1 LRILHIECKKID
13 LTITHHMELS
23 VIIPIYNEEGNIAK
37 LFSRLHQVILKLNLK
52 EVEYI
57 FINDGSKDRSL
68 ELIKELAQREP
79 TVKYINL
86 SRNFGHQ
93 IAVSAGLDNSKGDA
107 VVIIDADLQDPP
119 ELIED
124 LYRKLL
130 NGNEVVYAKRRSR
143 QGEGP
148 MKKLTAKLFYRILR
162 NVTSINIPVD
172 TGDFRIIDRKIV
184 DVLKNM
190 PEQQKFLRGQI
201 SWIGFN
207 QTYVEYDR
215 DERTAGKTGYTYKKM
230 IRLALDGITSFSNFP
245 LKIVTV
251 AGFVVSGI
259 SFFMILYALYS
270 RFISKDYQ
278 PGWASLMITVLFI
291 GGIQLIG
298 IGIIGEYISRMSANI
313 RKRPLYVVRENN
325 INNKS

>member
-1 LRILHIECKKID
+1 
-13 LTITHHMELS
+13 MELS
-23 VIIPIYNEEGNIAK
+23 IIIPIYNEEGNIDK
-37 LFSRLHQVILKLNLK
+37 LFSRLNQVIQKLNLN

-68 ELIKELAQREP
+68 DLIKGLAKRESS
-79 TVKYINL
+79 VKYINL

-124 LYRKLL
+124 LYKKLRD
-130 NGNEVVYAKRRSR
+130 GNEVVYAKRRSR
-143 QGEGP
+143 QGEGA
-148 MKKLTAKLFYRILR
+148 MKKFTAKLFYRILR

-215 DERTAGKTGYTYKKM
+215 DERYAGKTGYTYKKM
-230 IRLALDGITSFSNFP
+230 ARLALDGITSFSNFP
-245 LKIVTV
+245 LKFATI
-251 AGFVVSGI
+251 AGFIVSGI

-270 RFISKDYQ
+270 RFISKDYE
-278 PGWASLMITVLFI
+278 PGWTSLMLAVLFI

-313 RKRPLYVVRENN
+313 RNRPLY
-325 INNKS
+325 IIQDKTT

>member
-1 LRILHIECKKID
+1 MD
-13 LTITHHMELS
+13 LSI
-23 VIIPIYNEEGNIAK
+23 IIPIYNEEGNIDK
-37 LFSRLHQVILKLNLK
+37 LFSRLNQVIQKLNLR

-68 ELIKELAQREP
+68 ELIKTLAKRESS
-79 TVKYINL
+79 VKYINL

-124 LYRKLL
+124 LYKKLRE
-130 NGNEVVYAKRRSR
+130 GNEVVYAKRRSR
-143 QGEGP
+143 QGEGA
-148 MKKLTAKLFYRILR
+148 MKKFTAKLFYRILR
-162 NVTSINIPVD
+162 NVTAINIPVD

-215 DERTAGKTGYTYKKM
+215 DERYAGKTGYTYKKM
-230 IRLALDGITSFSNFP
+230 ARLALDGITSFSNFP
-245 LKIVTV
+245 LKFATI

-270 RFISKDYQ
+270 RFISKDYE
-278 PGWASLMITVLFI
+278 PGWTSLMLAVLFI

-313 RKRPLYVVRENN
+313 RNRPLYIIQE
-325 INNKS
+325 KTT